1 MYLNC
6 YEPVVYKHNVVVWR
20 YNVLRTDLGNL
31 IVSGMASLAARS
43 LGRLAANRSFFFLC
57 DMQEKFKSNIKYFPE
72 IATVAQRLVGTKILE
87 YTAT

>member
-1 MYLNC
+1 MVKRKSVMFYGLTF
-6 YEPVVYKHNVVVWR
+6 YSLIPS
-20 YNVLRTDLGNL
+20 L

-72 IATVAQRLVGTKILE
+72 IASVAQRLVGTKILE